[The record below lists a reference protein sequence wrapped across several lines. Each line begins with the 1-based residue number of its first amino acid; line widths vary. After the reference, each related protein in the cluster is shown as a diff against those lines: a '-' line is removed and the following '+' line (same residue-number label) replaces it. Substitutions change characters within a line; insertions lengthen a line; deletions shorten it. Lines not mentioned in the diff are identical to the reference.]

1 MRLGEH
7 AEFDKLA
14 RPELFSRRLVSQ
26 FQFSHDTVSTPHAYT
41 QAMPPVLTA
50 VTASVHMAQTPL
62 VNWTLVAD
70 DRGVMLIDAGYP
82 GSRDEVLA
90 SLSQLGF
97 TPADL
102 RAILLTHAHIDH
114 LGSAIWFARTHR
126 TPVYCHGTEV
136 AHARRDYLEQA
147 SPAAILANAWQPR
160 WMKWSLQVVGK
171 GGLRREGIPGAAALT
186 DQIAATLPGGP
197 RAVPTPGHTKG
208 HCSYVVDGVLVAGD
222 ALVTGHPLLR
232 RIGPQLLPSVFN
244 HDEAGCAASLRALGE
259 LQTDVLIPGH
269 GDLWIGPIREAV
281 HQATI

>member
-1 MRLGEH
+1 
-7 AEFDKLA
+7 
-14 RPELFSRRLVSQ
+14 
-26 FQFSHDTVSTPHAYT
+26 
-41 QAMPPVLTA
+41 MPPVLTA

-70 DRGVMLIDAGYP
+70 DRGVLLIDAGYP

-90 SLSQLGF
+90 SLSRLGF
-97 TPADL
+97 APADV

-114 LGSAIWFARTHR
+114 LGAAIWFAGAHD
-126 TPVYCHGTEV
+126 TPVYCHRAEV

-147 SPAAILANAWQPR
+147 SPAAILAKAWQPR

-171 GGLRREGIPGAAALT
+171 GGLRREGIPGARALT
-186 DQIAATLPGGP
+186 EEIAATLPGSP

-232 RIGPQLLPSVFN
+232 RPGPQLLPSVFN
-244 HDEAGCAASLRALGE
+244 HSEADCIRSLATIAEAG
-259 LQTDVLIPGH
+259 TDVLIPGH
-269 GDLWIGPIREAV
+269 GDIWFGPVREAAR
-281 HQATI
+281 QAMPRD